1 MEDRIKT
8 LAVEEID
15 DVSNVLQGQLLDII
29 LALMDNEL
37 TEEQLISKLDMYPMK
52 LQYYLIKLK
61 KLGIVECIEENII
74 KENVRIKYRII
85 PESVNLTTNLSLKS
99 KNELEAYNNYNH
111 FGSILKKSLKFA
123 NVNPELT
130 NKQGA
135 IFIHTNE
142 EKIKEFK
149 IELNKLIDQ
158 FMNIEVKE
166 ENNGYVFM
174 PILLPYEIRE
184 EADE

>member
-8 LAVEEID
+8 LEVEEID
-15 DVSNVLQGQLLDII
+15 DVNDVLRGQLLDII
-29 LALMDNEL
+29 LALMDKEL
-37 TEEQLISKLDMYPMK
+37 TEEQLISKLDIYPMK

-74 KENVRIKYRII
+74 KENVRKKYRVI
-85 PESVNLTTNLSLKS
+85 PDNVNLTANLSLKA
-99 KNELEAYNNYNH
+99 KNELETYNNCNH
-111 FGSILKKSLKFA
+111 FASILKKSLKFA
-123 NVNPELT
+123 NMNPDLT

-158 FMNIEVKE
+158 FMDIEVKE
-166 ENNGYVFM
+166 ENNGYVLM
-174 PILLPYEIRE
+174 PILLPYEIKE
-184 EADE
+184 EEDA